1 MSHGASKYTI
11 VSIYVTNLYMR
22 EDLSEPINDLEF
34 QRIKKNLHQGKSP
47 AFVVH
52 EDELCDF
59 KIACMCLKMG
69 G

>member
-1 MSHGASKYTI
+1 
-11 VSIYVTNLYMR
+11 MR

-59 KIACMCLKMG
+59 KIACMCLKMWG
-69 G
+69 